1 MKGFFTLILIL
12 ILILN
17 LNNCGSNVIH
27 DKLNRVDIIMESNP
41 DSANLIL
48 KSIDIKELTD
58 EKELAYFY
66 LLSTQAGIE
75 TDSVIKDPSY
85 ITYALN
91 YFDKYGSG
99 FDRLRAWFYKG
110 YVSYQN
116 EDYRNAIFEALNA
129 IDLADEQNNIYWQ
142 AKANELAGYI
152 YNRASLYDEAVK
164 CDSIAAKKYKQ
175 SNKILNERYALC
187 DVAINYICLNKF
199 DESNRL
205 LDSIRS
211 ASPKDPYLEIY
222 CRNSLIAAL
231 FLQKDFS
238 KIEVVAD
245 SIHDSE
251 YSTFD
256 PFTKLII
263 AEAKLTLGKLDESKV
278 ILNNCDTTAQSWSV
292 KKKYHR
298 IKSYQYLKEGDKD
311 KYYLHMDSANFFY
324 DKYLSNPVYSKVIL
338 NEKVRYD
345 NSKTEMLLKQ
355 KDNKILISTI
365 VVILM
370 TVIIAS
376 LWLIKSWMQKKKLS
390 DLENRVELLTSL
402 TEQLSVSEYENES
415 LKLYIS
421 NLMKDKW
428 HLLNSIYGEY
438 FERGI
443 SSESKNYVM
452 RQIQLYVDNNKTI
465 DKINELT
472 AVVDAYSNG
481 IISKIKYQCPK
492 LSDDDII
499 VFTFICAGMS
509 PKSISLLMGL
519 KIKGFYTK
527 RDRLIQKIEKINP
540 EDKDLFISMI
550 K

>member
-1 MKGFFTLILIL
+1 MKSFFTFILIL

-27 DKLNRVDIIMESNP
+27 DQLNRVDIIMESYP

-48 KSIDIKELTD
+48 KSIDVKEITD
-58 EKELAYFY
+58 EKELAYYY
-66 LLSTQAGIE
+66 LLSTQAGIK
-75 TDSVIKDPSY
+75 TDSVIKDQSF
-85 ITYALN
+85 ITSALN
-91 YFDKYGSG
+91 YFDKYGSD

-116 EDYRNAIFEALNA
+116 EDYKNAIFEALNA

-175 SNKILNERYALC
+175 SNKILNERYALS
-187 DVAINYICLNKF
+187 DVAINYICLNRF

-211 ASPKDPYLEIY
+211 AHPKDPYLDIY

-238 KIEVVAD
+238 SIEVIAD
-245 SIHDSE
+245 SAHDPE

-256 PFTKLII
+256 TFTKLII
-263 AEAKLTLGKLDESKV
+263 AEAKLKLDKLDESKV

-292 KKKYHR
+292 KKKFHR

-311 KYYLHMDSANFFY
+311 KYYLHLDSANFFY
-324 DKYLSNPVYSKVIL
+324 DKYISNPIYSKEVI

-355 KDNKILISTI
+355 KDTKFYIIILIIILVTI
-365 VVILM
+365 IM
-370 TVIIAS
+370 AS
-376 LWLIKSWMQKKKLS
+376 LWLVRSWIQKKKFN
-390 DLENRVELLTSL
+390 DLEKRIELLTSL
-402 TEQLSVSEYENES
+402 ADQSSVSKNEMES
-415 LKLYIS
+415 LILYIS

-428 HLLNSIYGEY
+428 RLLNSIYGEY
-438 FERGI
+438 FERGD
-443 SSESKNYVM
+443 SPQSKNYVM
-452 RQIQLYVDNNKTI
+452 QQILMDVENNKTI

-472 AVVDAYSNG
+472 AVVDACSNG
-481 IISKIKYQCPK
+481 IISKIKEQCPK

-499 VFTFICAGMS
+499 LFTFISAGMS
-509 PKSISLLMGL
+509 PKSVSLLMGL

-540 EDKDLFISMI
+540 QDKDLFISMI